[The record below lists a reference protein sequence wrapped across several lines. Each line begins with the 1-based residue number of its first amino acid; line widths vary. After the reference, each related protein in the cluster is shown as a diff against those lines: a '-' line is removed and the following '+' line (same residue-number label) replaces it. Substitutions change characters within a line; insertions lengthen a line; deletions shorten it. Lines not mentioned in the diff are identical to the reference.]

1 MKVKAKIF
9 LFAVVPFLIAIAGIG
24 IGARLQATALAKAQH
39 AAVESAYLSSKE
51 MELRH
56 YVEIATS
63 AIAPFYDASGDPA
76 RDDATQRRKALAVL
90 QKTDFGRDG
99 YFFAYDMHGNSLM
112 HPREPD
118 LVGHNAFRHSVQ
130 GPVRSLPD
138 ALNTA
143 LFRIAQ
149 EALTNIVRHSH
160 AAHATL
166 ELRLSE
172 HAVTLSIADNGCGFD
187 IERVHADARRG
198 IGLRNMR
205 ERLDALGGTQ
215 SIASQ
220 PYRTAVTAHVPL
232 PCADNEPPL
241 DSRTTPA
248 THEYVR

>member
-9 LFAVVPFLIAIAGIG
+9 LLAVVPFLIAIAGIG
-24 IGARLQATALAKAQH
+24 IGVRLQPTALAKAQH

-90 QKTDFGRDG
+90 QKMDFGRDG

-118 LVGHNAFRHSVQ
+118 LVGHNAFRNSVQ

-149 EALTNIVRHSH
+149 EGAHEHRAPLACRACDPRTSTLRACRYTVDRRQRLRLRHRTRARRCAPRHRPAQH
-160 AAHATL
+160 ARTPRRARRDAFHRIATL
-166 ELRLSE
+166 PHRGHSARAA
-172 HAVTLSIADNGCGFD
+172 AV
-187 IERVHADARRG
+187 RG
-198 IGLRNMR
+198 
-205 ERLDALGGTQ
+205 Q
-215 SIASQ
+215 
-220 PYRTAVTAHVPL
+220 RTASRLAHN
-232 PCADNEPPL
+232 ARN
-241 DSRTTPA
+241 S
-248 THEYVR
+248 